1 MQTRLKLAAV
11 ALIIIIV
18 VSVTAIFITNSFLN
32 GNQPVYVGV
41 TYCGDSVEDAKLLI
55 DKVKDY
61 TNLFILQSGS
71 LQSNGTEIEEIGDY
85 AVNSGLYYMVYL
97 GISRVALYG
106 SWPATYDGHWG
117 NHFLGVYAID
127 EPAGKLLDGQA
138 TLIDPN
144 SGFASLTKMADGTI
158 LNYQLSSGDGVT
170 YMRNGTVRLDIGG
183 EPEPFD
189 YLFYYPNG
197 TVFSA
202 NVTYE
207 NTGSITTYSPY
218 SDTSNLKYTYD
229 ELWQAYPFQTPEN
242 IRQCF
247 VNYTA
252 GEVQSE
258 HSHSNTYLNVVTAD
272 YGLYWYDYQSGY
284 DAVLAQFCWNQSIT
298 QEIAL
303 VRGAANLY
311 GKDWGA
317 MITWKYTEAPY
328 LPSGEDM
335 YQDMV
340 TAYRNGAKYIAV
352 FNYADDM
359 QGPYGILTEDHFQAL
374 QKFWTDIHSGT
385 IKADVKA
392 DTAFVLPNDYGSG
405 LRNEGDNN
413 WGIWAANQ
421 TDRQIWH
428 NLQNA
433 LSVHGEKLDVV
444 YEDSAHPVTDKY
456 SQFIY
461 WNQTG

>member
-1 MQTRLKLAAV
+1 METRIKLAAV
-11 ALIIIIV
+11 ALILIV
-18 VSVTAIFITNSFLN
+18 LVSLTVVFVTNSSLTN
-32 GNQPVYVGV
+32 GQTVYVGV
-41 TYCGDSVEDAKLLI
+41 TYCGNSVGDAKLLI

-71 LQSNGTEIEEIGDY
+71 LQSNDTAIEEIGDY

-97 GISRVALYG
+97 GISRVALGG

-117 NHFLGVYAID
+117 SHFLGVYAID
-127 EPAGKLLDGQA
+127 EPAGKLLDGQT
-138 TLIDPN
+138 TLRINDN
-144 SGFASLTKMADGTI
+144 TFTKMADGTI
-158 LNYQLSSGDGVT
+158 LQCPISSGYT
-170 YMRNGTVRLDIGG
+170 ATFMRNGTVQLEISAML
-183 EPEPFD
+183 EPFS
-189 YLFYYPNG
+189 YLLYYPNG
-197 TVFSA
+197 TIYSA
-202 NVTYE
+202 NVTVSDA
-207 NTGSITTYSPY
+207 GVITTKYYPFN
-218 SDTSNLKYTYD
+218 DASNLKYTYD
-229 ELWQAYPFQTPEN
+229 ELWQAYPFQTTED

-258 HSHSNTYLNVVTAD
+258 RSHSNTDLNVVTAD

-284 DAVLAQFCWNQSIT
+284 DAVMAQFCWNQSIT

-317 MITWKYTEAPY
+317 MITWKYTESPY

-374 QKFWTDIHSGT
+374 QEFWTDIHNGT
-385 IKADVKA
+385 VKRDVKA

-413 WGIWAANQ
+413 WGLWAANQ

-428 NLQNA
+428 NLQDA
-433 LSVHGEKLDVV
+433 LSVYGDKLDVV
-444 YEDSAHPVTDKY
+444 YEDSAYPVEGKY
-456 SQFIY
+456 SQVIY